1 VSLLDKES
9 LRTLRDALDRL
20 EAGFSALPSHQRATG
35 AADED
40 VARVL
45 REVADRLHDNYPYFH
60 PLYAGQML
68 KPPHPVARVAYALA
82 MWINPNNHALDGGR
96 ASSAMER
103 EAIAEIARMFGWET
117 HLGHLCG
124 GGTMANLEALWV
136 ARESRPGETVVAS
149 SQAHYTHQRISGVL
163 GIDFEAIPCDRF
175 GRMDVEAL
183 ARRLEASDKGGN
195 APAAPRLA
203 GSKRR
208 ETPAAQNSR
217 LEPRESRPRIGT
229 VVATMGATAT
239 GAVDPLPLILELRER
254 YGFRV
259 HADAAYGGYFTL
271 TETLAPETR
280 RAFDRLAEVDSIV
293 IDPHKHGLQPYGC
306 GCVLFRD
313 PSAGRFYKHDSPY
326 TYFSSTELHLGE
338 ISLECSRPGAAAV
351 GLWAT
356 QRLLP
361 LVRGGDFARGLESG
375 RAAALALHDRVR
387 ADARFVAAFRPELD
401 IVIFAPRA
409 PRVSEA
415 SAASRRVFDE
425 AARRGLHL
433 AVAELPIAFFD
444 LAPAIARD
452 RETITCLRS
461 VMMKPEHHDWIDR
474 IWKVLCDATDAA
486 AAVR

>member
-1 VSLLDKES
+1 MSLLDKGS
-9 LRTLRDALDRL
+9 LRVLRDALDRL
-20 EAGFSALPSHQRATG
+20 EAGFSSLPSRDTASG
-35 AADED
+35 SSDDED

-45 REVADRLHDNYPYFH
+45 RDVADRLHDNYPYFH

-68 KPPHPVARVAYALA
+68 KPPHSVARIAYALA

-136 ARESRPGETVVAS
+136 ARESQPGEIVVAS
-149 SQAHYTHQRISGVL
+149 SQAHYTHDRISGVL

-175 GRMDVEAL
+175 GRMDADAL
-183 ARRLEASDKGGN
+183 ARRLDAAGG
-195 APAAPRLA
+195 
-203 GSKRR
+203 S
-208 ETPAAQNSR
+208 
-217 LEPRESRPRIGT
+217 RIGT

-239 GAVDPLPLILELRER
+239 GAVDPLPRILELRAR
-254 YGFRV
+254 HGFRV

-271 TETLAPETR
+271 TETLAPEAR

-361 LVRGGDFARGLESG
+361 LARGGEFARGLEIG
-375 RAAALALHDRVR
+375 RAAALALHDRLR
-387 ADARFVAAFRPELD
+387 GDARFVAGFPPELD

-409 PRVSEA
+409 PRVSDA

-433 AVAELPIAFFD
+433 ALAELPVAFFD
-444 LAPAIARD
+444 LAPAIERD

-461 VMMKPEHHDWIDR
+461 VLMKPEHREWIDR
-474 IWKVLCDATDAA
+474 IWQILCDATDAA
-486 AAVR
+486 VPR

>member
-1 VSLLDKES
+1 MSLLDKES
-9 LRTLRDALDRL
+9 LRVLREALDRL
-20 EAGFSALPSHQRATG
+20 EAGFASLPPAETPSVGGDDDA
-35 AADED
+35 
-40 VARVL
+40 ARVL

-68 KPPHPVARVAYALA
+68 KPPHPVARIAYALA

-136 ARESRPGETVVAS
+136 ARELRSGETVVAS
-149 SQAHYTHQRISGVL
+149 SQAHYTHHRISGVL
-163 GIDFEAIPCDRF
+163 GIDFEAIACDRF

-183 ARRLEASDKGGN
+183 ERRLEA
-195 APAAPRLA
+195 
-203 GSKRR
+203 
-208 ETPAAQNSR
+208 PAAQHG
-217 LEPRESRPRIGT
+217 ERERGDAPHRIGT

-239 GAVDPLPLILELRER
+239 GAVDPLPRILELRER

-259 HADAAYGGYFTL
+259 HADAAYGGYFNL
-271 TETLAPETR
+271 AENLAPEAR
-280 RAFDRLAEVDSIV
+280 GAFDRIGEADSIV

-338 ISLECSRPGAAAV
+338 ISLECSRAGAAAV

-361 LVRGGDFARGLESG
+361 LVRGGEFARGLESG
-375 RAAALALHDRVR
+375 RAAALALHDRLR
-387 ADARFVAAFRPELD
+387 ADARFVAAFPPELD
-401 IVIFAPRA
+401 IVIFTPRA
-409 PRVSEA
+409 PRVSDA
-415 SAASRRVFDE
+415 SAASRRIFDE

-444 LAPAIARD
+444 LPPSIERD

-461 VMMKPEHHDWIDR
+461 VLMKPEHRDWIDR
-474 IWKVLCDATDAA
+474 IWKVLCEATDAV
-486 AAVR
+486 AVTPR